1 MQKLRIDKVVV
12 GGGGVGGGGAAAAR
26 DPTRSAADIYWQ
38 AMMCAGKAKA
48 GRDREGE
55 TRRIDANANC
65 GKCARKERNT
75 IMCAAYEATH
85 CPRSPPNPHPASWL
99 DLNQASY
106 RGANPFAH
114 VMNQLT
120 NCNSSLLLK

>member
-12 GGGGVGGGGAAAAR
+12 GGGGRGVGGGGAAAAR

-55 TRRIDANANC
+55 TRQIDANANC

-85 CPRSPPNPHPASWL
+85 CPRSPNPPLWPPLGLA
-99 DLNQASY
+99 
-106 RGANPFAH
+106 
-114 VMNQLT
+114 
-120 NCNSSLLLK
+120 